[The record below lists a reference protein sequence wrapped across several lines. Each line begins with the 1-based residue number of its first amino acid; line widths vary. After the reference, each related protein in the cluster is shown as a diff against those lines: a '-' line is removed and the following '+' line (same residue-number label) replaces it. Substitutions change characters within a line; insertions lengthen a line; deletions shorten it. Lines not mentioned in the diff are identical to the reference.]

1 MVLYRGVYQFYK
13 RVRVTVPDL
22 ERVPDF
28 EGVLLLEGVTEG
40 VLLLEGVTEGVMED
54 VGVKVCVIV

>member
-1 MVLYRGVYQFYK
+1 MYQFYK

-28 EGVLLLEGVTEG
+28 EGVRLLEGVPD
-40 VLLLEGVTEGVMED
+40 LEGVPLLDGVPDVEDVGVFEDVIED
-54 VGVKVCVIV
+54 VGVKV